1 MTEKIVARGFHK
13 FFNINERP
21 ETKMETLK
29 DPDLYPIYPV
39 LKENGFLGILSVYE
53 DIDGEGLK
61 WWISSKTTPS
71 GTHAD
76 IFKNLIT
83 PFLNNEV
90 KLKIYENNISLM
102 FEVID
107 PINDP
112 HIVKY
117 DKEKLTLIGAVKN
130 ELEFK
135 IFPEMELYKIYE
147 LFTKFTENDI
157 EMDYVK
163 LGKPINDFN
172 ELQKNIFEI
181 YDNQSMLDDDG
192 IEGFVFY
199 SFSEKKGFSN
209 ESPFMFK
216 YKTPW
221 YKFWK
226 FMRTIKDNIG
236 KKIQPIFQHDISE
249 DEKKLK
255 LKSVLPEFKKRLFT
269 FEENVFFNFLITRIQ
284 QKPNENLIDISIIQL
299 RDEFLKVIGE

>member
-1 MTEKIVARGFHK
+1 MTEKIIARGFHK

-21 ETKMETLK
+21 ETKIENLK

-61 WWISSKTTPS
+61 WWISSKTTPT
-71 GTHAD
+71 GVHAE
-76 IFKNLIT
+76 IFKNLIE
-83 PFLNNEV
+83 PFLNEKV
-90 KLKIYENNISLM
+90 KLEIYKNNISLL

-117 DKEKLTLIGAVKN
+117 SDEKLTLIGAVKN

-135 IFPEMELYKIYE
+135 IFPEMELYKIYD
-147 LFTKFTENDI
+147 LFDKSKSDI

-163 LGKPINDFN
+163 LGNPINNFN
-172 ELQKNIFEI
+172 DLQKNIFDI
-181 YDNQSMLDDDG
+181 YDGQSMIDNDG

-199 SFSEKKGFSN
+199 SFSEKKDFSN

-226 FMRTIKDNIG
+226 FMRTIKDNVS
-236 KKIQPIFQHDISE
+236 KKIQPIYQRNISE
-249 DEKKLK
+249 EEKKLK
-255 LKSVLPEFKKRLFT
+255 LKATLPEFKRRLFT
-269 FEENVFFNFLITRIQ
+269 YEENAFFNFLINRVQ
-284 QKPNENLIDISIIQL
+284 QKPEENLINIDIVQL
-299 RDEFLKVIGE
+299 RDEFINSIEKY